1 MNRRGLLAAVPT
13 LTALSGATVAG
24 PAVANPDAVL
34 IGVCQQFAET
44 EFTLWYRY
52 IVEPDG
58 ECIEL
63 ADATPD
69 WATLHWIEATPA
81 ITPEG
86 MQAKALAFVAWHRE
100 GFDNPLGDG
109 DAQSALLASLL
120 RDMAAPAR
128 AVIVARLIEQ
138 YGPLPEGYTPDC
150 RWIGIERIA
159 A

>member
-1 MNRRGLLAAVPT
+1 MNRRDLLAAVP
-13 LTALSGATVAG
+13 ALSGDTVAA

-34 IGVCQQFAET
+34 IRVCQQFAET

-58 ECIEL
+58 ECVEL

-86 MQAKALAFVAWHRE
+86 MRAKALAFVAWHRE

-120 RDMAAPAR
+120 QDMAAPAR